1 MRSNPQP
8 DRIISAQK
16 IFLRRGTLE
25 ASLLTDLLSRWP
37 LIQLLRAGADGTV
50 SEAMSEHTRKLRPK
64 HDGAEVTPSMCPF
77 CDEGGVLLVYHK
89 NGKLISIEGDQ
100 NSPIS
105 RGRVC
110 PRGADTY

>member
-37 LIQLLRAGADGTV
+37 LIQQLRTGADGTG

-64 HDGAEVTPSMCPF
+64 HDGAEVTPSICPYF
-77 CDEGGVLLVYHK
+77 AAACGQLADHK
-89 NGKLISIEGDQ
+89 D
-100 NSPIS
+100 
-105 RGRVC
+105 GRVLATEAA
-110 PRGADTY
+110 PN